1 MEVEEEEEE
10 DDDDEDEDNEEE
22 ASETPKLRKT
32 KTVSAT
38 TAECLRV
45 WKAHKAPVV
54 AMALDPSGGLL
65 ATAGADRS
73 ARVFD
78 TDAFFCTHAFHG
90 HAGVV
95 TAVAF
100 HPHPKVLVLFT
111 AGDDGTVRGWDLE
124 GRSCLAVLRGH
135 GSAVTALVPAPP
147 LEVEAE
153 EGEGEDERKKK
164 NKNNKGSKKEGAA
177 ASASTSNPAALRLVS
192 AGRDGVV
199 VIWDWLSRSKSAEIA
214 AMEAVEGAA
223 LVAFSS
229 SSSSKSSSKPSPAT
243 AAAAAAAAAALAP
256 GELTIATAGAKGAVR
271 LWSSATRR
279 EIARLDA
286 PGGSGG
292 SSSSESSNGSGRELT
307 ALVAMAFAS
316 PSSSSLSP
324 SRSSLFAASDRL
336 LAATADGRVVA
347 LDGASS
353 SRGGLRVA
361 AHLIGDL
368 DEITDVRF
376 LGGSR
381 AAKKAGGNGSGNES
395 GGSVGGGWR
404 PPTHAAVATAS
415 PDIRVMSLS
424 SSSSGGGGCS
434 ASLVGHSAA
443 VLALDSAFCA
453 PNPSS
458 AAAQWLLASGGK
470 DASICVWRPLSNN
483 SSTSSSSSPV
493 IRPSA
498 SARAAHA
505 GAVTALSWSRRRP
518 GRFLVSGGDDRLL
531 KVWDLEP
538 LLPSLLVSSKGKDNE
553 DDESEKKPARP
564 FSASAATVAH
574 DKAING
580 LDVSPDDA
588 LVATA
593 SQDRTA
599 KIWRLP
605 HLLPVA
611 TLRGHRRGVW
621 DARFSPAARVVA
633 TASGDATVRLWSLP
647 DGACLR
653 SLEGHGASVLRCA
666 FLAGGRGIASVGAD
680 GLLKTWSVRTGECAS
695 TSDAH
700 DAKAWAL
707 DASDDGG
714 SGGAGKSAPGV
725 LATGGADGRL
735 LLWRDASSAVAS
747 AATAATAADAAGAQA
762 LANALALGDVR
773 GAAELALKLRA
784 PARLLSAVQAA
795 AALTPRRGGSGEKGG
810 KENLEHPG
818 RAALRAAV
826 RAAHEGPARA
836 ESAAPFSSDGLRV
849 ALEAVRAWNARAAT
863 CHEAHFLLAAVL
875 AEFSPAELVG
885 GGGRSGGG
893 KKKGSKTSSSSSTAT
908 NNSNAD
914 LFDAILAY
922 TVRHA
927 RRADRLLEATYV
939 VEAALAEAGVLS
951 DDDDE
956 DDESDGEEQKEGE
969 EKEEGSE
976 SDGDGAAFDENLALP
991 SSSSSA
997 AARRAAAI
1005 ARLNGEEAEKEE
1017 GESEE
1022 ESEEEAAAAAA
1033 PVVVVEEEEEE
1044 EESESEEEKAAAATV
1059 ATRRSARATAAAAK
1073 TEAPK
1078 KSKKRGSDA
1087 APAASKKAKASAA
1100 APAVGTPS
1108 RALRKR

>member
-1 MEVEEEEEE
+1 
-10 DDDDEDEDNEEE
+10 
-22 ASETPKLRKT
+22 
-32 KTVSAT
+32 
-38 TAECLRV
+38 
-45 WKAHKAPVV
+45 
-54 AMALDPSGGLL
+54 MALDPSGGLL

-100 HPHPKVLVLFT
+100 HPNPKSLVLFT

-147 LEVEAE
+147 LPCPSSPPQQV
-153 EGEGEDERKKK
+153 GEGEARK
-164 NKNNKGSKKEGAA
+164 SKKSQKHGGGGGKAA
-177 ASASTSNPAALRLVS
+177 ATSSNPAALRLIS

-199 VIWDWLSRSKSAEIA
+199 VIWDWLSRFKSAEIA

-223 LVAFSS
+223 LVSVCSSSNSPSPSS
-229 SSSSKSSSKPSPAT
+229 SST
-243 AAAAAAAAAALAP
+243 AAAPAP

-271 LWSSATRR
+271 LWSSASRR
-279 EIARLDA
+279 EVARLDA
-286 PGGSGG
+286 PGGGG
-292 SSSSESSNGSGRELT
+292 TSSSTDDNGAGRELT
-307 ALVAMAFAS
+307 ALVGMAGP
-316 PSSSSLSP
+316 PSSSRP
-324 SRSSLFAASDRL
+324 FFAVSDRL
-336 LAATADGRVVA
+336 LASTADGRVVV
-347 LDGASS
+347 LDGAST
-353 SRGGLRVA
+353 RELRTA

-376 LGGSR
+376 LGGVR
-381 AAKKAGGNGSGNES
+381 VRKAGG
-395 GGSVGGGWR
+395 GGRGGGEGEGGDGGGGPSGWEQ
-404 PPTHAAVATAS
+404 PTHAAVATAS
-415 PDIRVMSLS
+415 RDIRVMRLAGAS
-424 SSSSGGGGCS
+424 SSSSPSPPSSPSSGGCS

-453 PNPSS
+453 PPSS
-458 AAAQWLLASGGK
+458 SSPSQWLLASAGK
-470 DASICVWRPLSNN
+470 DASICVWRPLSSP
-483 SSTSSSSSPV
+483 SSPSASSPV

-505 GAVTALSWSRRRP
+505 GAVTAVSWSRRRP
-518 GRFLVSGGDDRLL
+518 GKFLVSGGDDRLL

-538 LLPSLLVSSKGKDNE
+538 LLPSLTAAAAAPPPPGR
-553 DDESEKKPARP
+553 ESEKAPSTFA
-564 FSASAATVAH
+564 ASAATVAH

-599 KIWRLP
+599 KVWRLP

-621 DARFSPAARVVA
+621 DARFSPAARIVA

-653 SLEGHGASVLRCA
+653 SLEGHGASVLRCV
-666 FLAGGRGIASVGAD
+666 FFGGGSGIASVGAD
-680 GLLKTWSVRTGECAS
+680 GLFKTWSVRTGECAS

-707 DASDDGG
+707 DASDDGSAAG
-714 SGGAGKSAPGV
+714 QRRGKNQESGKTPGV

-735 LLWRDASSAVAS
+735 LLWRDATSAVAS
-747 AATAATAADAAGAQA
+747 AAAATAAADAAGAQA

-773 GAAELALKLRA
+773 GAAELALRLRA

-795 AALTPRRGGSGEKGG
+795 AALAAMTTTGSDREQRQKRRGRGRGGGEG
-810 KENLEHPG
+810 HPG

-826 RAAHEGPARA
+826 RAAHEEGLKS
-836 ESAAPFSSDGLRV
+836 ESSTSVSPSDGLRV

-863 CHEAHFLLAAVL
+863 CHEAHFLLSAVL
-875 AEFSPAELVG
+875 AEFSPAELVVV
-885 GGGRSGGG
+885 GGGRKGGG
-893 KKKGSKTSSSSSTAT
+893 KSSTST
-908 NNSNAD
+908 NSNAD
-914 LFDAILAY
+914 VFDAILAY
-922 TVRHA
+922 TVRHS

-951 DDDDE
+951 DDD
-956 DDESDGEEQKEGE
+956 EGGSEE
-969 EKEEGSE
+969 EKDESE
-976 SDGDGAAFDENLALP
+976 SDGDDAVFDDGLALP
-991 SSSSSA
+991 SSSSVA

-1005 ARLNGEEAEKEE
+1005 ARLNGEAQREDKVEEEAAAAVVEE
-1017 GESEE
+1017 EEQEEE
-1022 ESEEEAAAAAA
+1022 ESEEEEEEAAATHRSARAAAAAA
-1033 PVVVVEEEEEE
+1033 
-1044 EESESEEEKAAAATV
+1044 KAAAPEEPA
-1059 ATRRSARATAAAAK
+1059 
-1073 TEAPK
+1073 
-1078 KSKKRGSDA
+1078 KSKKRSGSSSNDA
-1087 APAASKKAKASAA
+1087 APDSSKKKKTK
-1100 APAVGTPS
+1100 APAVATPS
-1108 RALRKR
+1108 RPLRER